1 MSEILDE
8 LREDEEFNAPAY
20 RDSRGYL
27 TIGYG
32 RMVDPAA
39 GGGITREEAE
49 FLLANDIKA
58 CEADLDGSLP
68 WWRTLDPVRQRVLV
82 NLCFNLGIR
91 KLLRFPVT
99 LGLIR
104 DGAYTAAA
112 HELLSSQPWASQVG
126 IRAYRLFEMLRTGK
140 PVSREDARRLMLSH
154 EMAGMAAKESP

>member
-8 LREDEEFNAPAY
+8 LREDEAFRESAY
-20 RDSRGYL
+20 YDSMGYL
-27 TIGYG
+27 SIGCG
-32 RMVDPAA
+32 RLIDPRV
-39 GGGITREEAE
+39 GGKISRAE
-49 FLLANDIKA
+49 GDLMLENDVRAK
-58 CEADLDGSLP
+58 EADLDQALP

-82 NLCFNLGIR
+82 SLCFNLGIR

-112 HELLSSQPWASQVG
+112 HELLSSQPWASRVG

-140 PVSREDARRLMLSH
+140 PVSREDARRLMLSY
-154 EMAGMAAKESP
+154 EVAGMAAKESA